1 MMKKNLNNHK
11 IDYYYY
17 KNDISKQEEKN
28 QKKQGWYEERE
39 GGIDLIFDD
48 GILGAVCWC
57 LETVLFCCCCFGVIS
72 SVPICGWQISGGN
85 TKEKSWLK
93 TFSDEIET
101 LLIYKNRR
109 IPGKVA
115 IFVKILNPGN
125 DFDYNREKWFGSS
138 FGDSEHVARK

>member
-48 GILGAVCWC
+48 VTFWALFVGVLKRSYFAAAALVSFQVCQ
-57 LETVLFCCCCFGVIS
+57 FADGRS
-72 SVPICGWQISGGN
+72 QG
-85 TKEKSWLK
+85 
-93 TFSDEIET
+93 EI
-101 LLIYKNRR
+101 
-109 IPGKVA
+109 
-115 IFVKILNPGN
+115 
-125 DFDYNREKWFGSS
+125 
-138 FGDSEHVARK
+138 RKKKAG